1 MLRRLQDLRQA
12 DGLDRWE
19 ARAERPLLVLALA
32 FLVVLILPAV
42 ADLPRWAEVLLQ
54 VVNVAIWAV
63 FVVDY
68 VARLY
73 LAPARWRFVR
83 RHPLDLLLVL
93 VPFLRPLRAAR
104 LLRLLRVSVVAGA
117 LHGRARR
124 SLHATVATYVAASA
138 GVLLLLSALAM
149 YDTERTAKGGNIRT
163 FGDALWWAATTVTT
177 VGYGDRY
184 PTTGRGRLIAAA
196 LMLFGIALLGVISAT
211 IAAWFVSR
219 LRAVEETE
227 ERNEATLAQV
237 LVEVR
242 ALRAQMEVLSATTES
257 LAPGSPR

>member
-1 MLRRLQDLRQA
+1 MRRRLQDLRQA

-19 ARAERPLLVLALA
+19 ARAERPLLLLAVA

-42 ADLPRWAEVLLQ
+42 SDLPGWAEVVLQ
-54 VVNVAIWAV
+54 VANVAIWAV

-68 VARLY
+68 GARLY
-73 LAPARWRFVR
+73 LAPKRWRFVR

-138 GVLLLLSALAM
+138 GVLLLLSSLAM
-149 YDTERTAKGGNIRT
+149 YDAERDAKNGTIRT
-163 FGDALWWAATTVTT
+163 FGDALWWAATTMTT
-177 VGYGDRY
+177 VGYGDRV
-184 PTTGRGRLIAAA
+184 PVTTRGRLVAVA
-196 LMLFGIALLGVISAT
+196 LMIFGIALLGVISAT

-227 ERNEATLAQV
+227 ERTEATLAQV
-237 LVEVR
+237 LDEVR
-242 ALRAQMEVLSATTES
+242 SLRARFDEREAK
-257 LAPGSPR
+257 

>member
-1 MLRRLQDLRQA
+1 MPRRLQHARA
-12 DGLDRWE
+12 SDGLARWE

-32 FLVVLILPAV
+32 FLVVVIVPAV
-42 ADLPRWAEVLLQ
+42 ADIPRWAEVVLQ
-54 VVNVAIWAV
+54 VANVAIWAV
-63 FVVDY
+63 FVIDY
-68 VARLY
+68 GARLY
-73 LAPARWRFVR
+73 LAPERWRFVR

-124 SLHATVATYVAASA
+124 SLHATVATYVGASA
-138 GVLLLLSALAM
+138 GVMLLLSALAM

-184 PTTGRGRLIAAA
+184 PTTGGGRLIAAT

-219 LRAVEETE
+219 LRVVEESE
-227 ERNEATLAQV
+227 ERTEATLADV
-237 LVEVR
+237 LDELR
-242 ALRAQMEVLSATTES
+242 ALRARLDERV
-257 LAPGSPR
+257 PD